1 MGKRELKYGRIQD
14 GFIVLA
20 FKSCKIIIENFNE
33 SYKKIDIRQAR
44 PLL

>member
-1 MGKRELKYGRIQD
+1 MGKRELKYCRIQD

-33 SYKKIDIRQAR
+33 SYKKFDIRQAR